1 MSTSVIPS
9 ERRRPHP
16 GPAASAPSPHFED
29 SYAAQHRAKKAKS
42 NLQSWEEK
50 KRLHKLKKKER
61 KERKERKELKRLQK
75 LGQLLNRPPTAA
87 APAPAPSRQAQ
98 VARPRGELR
107 GTSEVTASEAS
118 RSPSNSSDVRHGLS
132 PAATG
137 LEAGI
142 EDPLGRLEVT
152 RASVLLTSAGAPLA
166 SPQTGTTPARASPL
180 GRTSSVPASTD
191 PIVIADDDDEVFSA
205 PPIAAIANNDN
216 DVVFSEPPAA
226 APAIPVPDSPVM
238 ATGPSS
244 SGLLSAPPPV
254 SPEQRRRRRRDLP
267 VPVSTAA
274 EPIVIEDE
282 EDPDLHMLPAARP
295 AVPVVRQRSRA
306 DERFCELHYYGP
318 RRGPVYQKVDGLY
331 GLDDVLVEGGEKR
344 TARGTRAVSS
354 GKGFGLRAT
363 SDIRNGQVIVH
374 ESPLLIVTDSDI
386 SGVPAL
392 FDALSDE
399 ERRICLS
406 FPWTTESEDPFV
418 GMISTNFIP
427 HTGPNGEDQSAIF
440 EYISRMNHSCC
451 PNSHWYW
458 DGEAQERCEYIPAAS
473 EVVEVSDRQT

>member
-1 MSTSVIPS
+1 MSTSVISP
-9 ERRRPHP
+9 ERRQPHLS
-16 GPAASAPSPHFED
+16 PAASTSTPHLED
-29 SYAAQHRAKKAKS
+29 RNATQHRAKKAKT

-75 LGQLLNRPPTAA
+75 LGWLLTGQSAVPT
-87 APAPAPSRQAQ
+87 PSPDRQAQ
-98 VARPRGELR
+98 SRPRSELR
-107 GTSEVTASEAS
+107 GTSEITASEPS
-118 RSPSNSSDVRHGLS
+118 GSPSNSRDARNGLS
-132 PAATG
+132 PAVTG
-137 LEAGI
+137 LKAGI
-142 EDPLGRLEVT
+142 EEPLNQLEVT
-152 RASVLLTSAGAPLA
+152 RTSVLLTSTSAPHL
-166 SPQTGTTPARASPL
+166 SPRTGSTLARASPL
-180 GRTSSVPASTD
+180 ARNSSTPASTE
-191 PIVIADDDDEVFSA
+191 PIVIADDDDDKALPEPPSNA
-205 PPIAAIANNDN
+205 PP
-216 DVVFSEPPAA
+216 
-226 APAIPVPDSPVM
+226 IPVPDSPI
-238 ATGPSS
+238 ATARPSGS
-244 SGLLSAPPPV
+244 SGLVSAPPPV
-254 SPEQRRRRRRDLP
+254 SPEQARRRRRRDLP

-282 EDPDLHMLPAARP
+282 EDPDLRLLSATRP
-295 AVPVVRQRSRA
+295 TVPVVRQRSRA
-306 DERFCELHYYGP
+306 DERFCELYYYGP
-318 RRGPVYQKVDGLY
+318 RRAPVYEKIEGLY
-331 GLDDVLVEGGEKR
+331 GLDEVLVEGGER
-344 TARGTRAVSS
+344 RIARGPRAVGS

-363 SDIRNGQVIVH
+363 SDIKNGQVIVH

-440 EYISRMNHSCC
+440 EYISRTNHSCC

-458 DGEAQERCEYIPAAS
+458 DNEAQERCECAPAA
-473 EVVEVSDRQT
+473 T